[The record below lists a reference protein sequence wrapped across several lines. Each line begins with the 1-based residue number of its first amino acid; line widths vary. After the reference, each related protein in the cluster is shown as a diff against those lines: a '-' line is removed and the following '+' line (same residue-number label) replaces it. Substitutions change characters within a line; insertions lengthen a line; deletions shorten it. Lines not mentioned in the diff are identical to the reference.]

1 MKQNPVLKSLANLLR
16 TMVRPWAAKLELKRD
31 STSDQ
36 ELQETLLL
44 IRAEEN
50 SGHTQYRDWGIND

>member
-1 MKQNPVLKSLANLLR
+1 MKQNTVLKSLANLLR
-16 TMVRPWAAKLELKRD
+16 KMVRHGAAKLEHKQD
-31 STSDQ
+31 STSEQ